1 MYNKLHPPCEDE
13 LAARRRGEP
22 WNEQIKQQLIKNVSY
37 LRQILLE
44 INFMQIRE
52 NSKKLRIWSQ
62 QKNQKKSYQIVII
75 RISMHI

>member
-1 MYNKLHPPCEDE
+1 MYNKHHPPCEDE